1 MWRTVI
7 KSRKHGLT
15 KISFKTLNLIF
26 PMGWDGTGGGGVRQ
40 PRPLVIL
47 TYIWLQL
54 HVMILCII
62 LLSGLD
68 TENTCYMVAITSM
81 SYGCR
86 Y

>member
-1 MWRTVI
+1 
-7 KSRKHGLT
+7 
-15 KISFKTLNLIF
+15 
-26 PMGWDGTGGGGVRQ
+26 MGWDGTGGGGETTPTVSNFD
-40 PRPLVIL
+40 V
-47 TYIWLQL
+47 YIWLQL

-86 Y
+86 N